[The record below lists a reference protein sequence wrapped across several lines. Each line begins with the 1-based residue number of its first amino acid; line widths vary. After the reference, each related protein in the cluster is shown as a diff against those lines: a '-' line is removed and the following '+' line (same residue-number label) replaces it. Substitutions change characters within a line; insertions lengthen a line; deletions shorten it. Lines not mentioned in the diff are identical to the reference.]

1 MPKLV
6 WRMPDKDVIR
16 RLFFLVEHE
25 GQLYLDYID
34 AGGLTPE
41 MVTDEELL
49 EEFKVDWK
57 REMLT
62 SPFNT
67 NGRWDHRYGQVLMD
81 AAVQANIKRLPE
93 EYQQRIQ
100 QQIAL
105 QSL

>member
-6 WRMPDKDVIR
+6 WRLASKDVIR
-16 RLFFLVEHE
+16 KLLFLVEHE

-34 AGGLTPE
+34 TGGGHLDKT
-41 MVTDEELL
+41 TDEELL